1 MIMEI
6 KRMIEKL
13 VQVPNDKRY
22 KVAKVVA
29 TIFETLVPSR
39 IKNKNISFSLIIF
52 WDKADNLPP
61 CLLQTSIWKE
71 LAEIKA
77 ISRLENK
84 IEKIIPENEKSK
96 SSI

>member
-1 MIMEI
+1 
-6 KRMIEKL
+6 MIEKL

-39 IKNKNISFSLIIF
+39 IKNKYISFSFIILL
-52 WDKADNLPP
+52 DKRDNLPP
-61 CLLQTSIWKE
+61 CLLHTSIWNE
-71 LAEIKA
+71 LAESKA

-84 IEKIIPENEKSK
+84 IEKIIPMKEKSK

>member
-1 MIMEI
+1 MSLI
-6 KRMIEKL
+6 KRIIERL
-13 VQVPNDKRY
+13 LQPADKKY